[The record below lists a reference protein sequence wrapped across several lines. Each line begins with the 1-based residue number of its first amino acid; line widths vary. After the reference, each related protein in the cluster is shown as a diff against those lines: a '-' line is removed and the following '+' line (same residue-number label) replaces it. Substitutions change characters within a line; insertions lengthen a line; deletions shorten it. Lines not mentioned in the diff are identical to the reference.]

1 MKKELLSSEI
11 EEIKNNEY
19 VVFSTTNNNIPH
31 SIVVMPSRI
40 ESNRIIISNIQM
52 NKTIENIII
61 NPNGFINVYI
71 KENNDKQYKIDCI
84 CEVFNS
90 GELFDDIK
98 CYEETNNLPEELKV
112 KQIIIAN
119 IKDIEISEG

>member
-11 EEIKNNEY
+11 KEIKNNEY
-19 VVFSTTNNNIPH
+19 VVFSTTRNKIPH
-31 SIVVMPSRI
+31 YIVVMPSRI
-40 ESNRIIISNIQM
+40 ESKRIIISNIQM
-52 NKTIENIII
+52 NKTIENIIA

-71 KENNDKQYKIDCI
+71 KENNDKQYKIDCM
-84 CEVFNS
+84 CEVFNN

-98 CYEETNNLPEELKV
+98 YYEETNNLPEEFKV

-119 IKDIEISEG
+119 IKNIEISEG